1 MVKLKKI
8 NSKRVSLPRSQ
19 EHGKYWFNLIF
30 IRWFVPK
37 IEKTY
42 LIKYLSIQ
50 ITIRKL
56 YANTSD
62 FSRVGSDGEE
72 QAPGPPPWEAGW
84 NGRLS
89 GCDTAV
95 GKRNDG
101 GVMADHIEASLPGEA
116 NSPEERRGR
125 KAQLPQPSPTAGERR
140 LPGRE

>member
-56 YANTSD
+56 CVNTSD

-84 NGRLS
+84 NGATLRDATQLS
-89 GCDTAV
+89 GS
-95 GKRNDG
+95 
-101 GVMADHIEASLPGEA
+101 VMMEA
-116 NSPEERRGR
+116 
-125 KAQLPQPSPTAGERR
+125 
-140 LPGRE
+140 